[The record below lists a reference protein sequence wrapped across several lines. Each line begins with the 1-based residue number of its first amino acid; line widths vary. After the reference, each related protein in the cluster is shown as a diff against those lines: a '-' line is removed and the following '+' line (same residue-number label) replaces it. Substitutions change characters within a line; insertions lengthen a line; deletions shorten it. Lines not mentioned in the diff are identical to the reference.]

1 MNLEM
6 LSGKFEGVVCCW
18 FLALIIILVFKPE
31 RISNSF
37 LFRLSIGLFITQY
50 LLEAALSLLPTVF
63 SGLRNGS
70 SFSRLNGMSTW
81 LPIYQFVDIGKGL
94 ADALGIL
101 ALFGSLGIRGALPKK
116 VKPVGPPK
124 KHPLDD

>member
-6 LSGKFEGVVCCW
+6 MYGKYESVVCCW
-18 FLALIIILVFKPE
+18 FLALIIIMVFKPE

-37 LFRLSIGLFITQY
+37 LFRLSIALFITQY
-50 LLEAALSLLPTVF
+50 LLGAALSLVPTVF
-63 SGLRNGS
+63 NGLGSGS